1 MKNGIGGLILL
12 TIVVWVAIQ
21 FWPLLVAAI
30 AALLVTVVV
39 IFILKVRYFAS
50 ENFLKVKE
58 EIASVVEEHNEVS
71 EYVQEIRDRRRFT
84 VGRSTTGIHSHL
96 AESTN
101 TSSWGY
107 KRDRNVAEYGSELV
121 HNAGLQLVRNAQA
134 DPIKYLM
141 KYFDIPA
148 TEEKLSEVE
157 ELGESVSRLENAV
170 QNLKRREKAIET
182 IAAPPGYITRF
193 FLQEFQEK
201 IGLSIPTL
209 EIPYPMYKFQYVSAG
224 GNSSHETKV
233 KLDSQTIDSLI
244 ETMSEKISFKKSAA
258 GQRSLMTANFRNHI
272 KTRDD
277 FTCKYC
283 SVSISKEPNLL
294 LEVDHIKPVSKG
306 GLSVESN
313 LQTLCWRCNR
323 TKSNK
328 ELPKNKP

>member
-1 MKNGIGGLILL
+1 MKNGFAGLILL
-12 TIVVWVAIQ
+12 TLAVWAAIQ

-30 AALLVTVVV
+30 AVLLVVIVV
-39 IFILKVRYFAS
+39 IFILKERYFAS
-50 ENFLKVKE
+50 DTFLKVKE

-107 KRDRNVAEYGSELV
+107 KRDRNVAEYASEFV
-121 HNAGLQLVRNAQA
+121 HNAGLQVVRNAKA

-148 TEEKLSEVE
+148 TEEKLGEVE
-157 ELGESVSRLENAV
+157 ELGESVSRLESAV

-182 IAAPPGYITRF
+182 LAAPPGYITRF
-193 FLQEFQEK
+193 FLREFQEK

-224 GNSSHETKV
+224 GNSSQETKIR
-233 KLDSQTIDSLI
+233 LDSETIDSLI
-244 ETMSEKISFKKSAA
+244 ETMSEKIKFKKSAA
-258 GQRSLMTANFRNHI
+258 GQRSLMTAKFRDFI
-272 KTRDD
+272 KTRDQ

-306 GLSVESN
+306 GLSVETN
-313 LQTLCWRCNR
+313 LQTLCWKCNR

-328 ELPKNKP
+328 E

>member
-1 MKNGIGGLILL
+1 MNNGFAGLILL
-12 TIVVWVAIQ
+12 TLAVWAAIQ

-30 AALLVTVVV
+30 AVLLVVIVV
-39 IFILKVRYFAS
+39 IFILKERYFAS
-50 ENFLKVKE
+50 DTFLKVKE

-107 KRDRNVAEYGSELV
+107 KRDRNVAEYASEFV
-121 HNAGLQLVRNAQA
+121 HNAGLQVVRNAKA

-148 TEEKLSEVE
+148 TEEKLGEVE
-157 ELGESVSRLENAV
+157 ELGESVSRLESAV

-182 IAAPPGYITRF
+182 LAAPPGYITRF
-193 FLQEFQEK
+193 FLREFQEK

-224 GNSSHETKV
+224 GNSSQETKIR
-233 KLDSQTIDSLI
+233 LDSETIDSLI
-244 ETMSEKISFKKSAA
+244 ETMSEKIKFKKSAA
-258 GQRSLMTANFRNHI
+258 GQRSLMTAKFRDFI
-272 KTRDD
+272 KTRDK

-283 SVSISKEPNLL
+283 SVSISREPNLL

-306 GLSVESN
+306 GLSVETN
-313 LQTLCWRCNR
+313 LQTLCWKCNR

-328 ELPKNKP
+328 E

>member
-1 MKNGIGGLILL
+1 MKNGFAGLILL
-12 TIVVWVAIQ
+12 TLAVWAAIQ
-21 FWPLLVAAI
+21 FCPLLVAAI
-30 AALLVTVVV
+30 AVLLVVIVV
-39 IFILKVRYFAS
+39 IFILKERYFAS
-50 ENFLKVKE
+50 DTFMKVKE

-107 KRDRNVAEYGSELV
+107 KRDRNVAEYASEFV
-121 HNAGLQLVRNAQA
+121 HNAGLQVVRNAKA

-148 TEEKLSEVE
+148 TEEKLGEVE
-157 ELGESVSRLENAV
+157 ELGESVSRLESAV

-182 IAAPPGYITRF
+182 LAAPPGYITRF
-193 FLQEFQEK
+193 FLREFQEK

-224 GNSSHETKV
+224 GNSSQETKIR
-233 KLDSQTIDSLI
+233 LDSETIDSLI
-244 ETMSEKISFKKSAA
+244 ETMSEKIKFKKSAA
-258 GQRSLMTANFRNHI
+258 GQRSLMTAKFRDFI
-272 KTRDD
+272 KTRDQ

-306 GLSVESN
+306 GLSVETN
-313 LQTLCWRCNR
+313 LQTLCWKCNR

-328 ELPKNKP
+328 E

>member
-1 MKNGIGGLILL
+1 MKNGFAGLILL
-12 TIVVWVAIQ
+12 TLAVWAAIQ

-30 AALLVTVVV
+30 AVLLVVIVV
-39 IFILKVRYFAS
+39 IFILKERYFAS
-50 ENFLKVKE
+50 DTFLKVKE

-107 KRDRNVAEYGSELV
+107 KRDRNVAEYASEFV
-121 HNAGLQLVRNAQA
+121 HNAGLQVVRNAKA

-148 TEEKLSEVE
+148 TEEKLGEVE
-157 ELGESVSRLENAV
+157 ELGESVSRLESAV

-182 IAAPPGYITRF
+182 LAAPPGYITRF
-193 FLQEFQEK
+193 FLREFQEK

-224 GNSSHETKV
+224 GNSSQETKIR
-233 KLDSQTIDSLI
+233 LDSETIDSLI
-244 ETMSEKISFKKSAA
+244 ETMSEKIKFKKSAA
-258 GQRSLMTANFRNHI
+258 GQRSLMTAKFRDFI
-272 KTRDD
+272 KTRDK

-306 GLSVESN
+306 GLSVETN
-313 LQTLCWRCNR
+313 LQTLCWKCNR

-328 ELPKNKP
+328 E